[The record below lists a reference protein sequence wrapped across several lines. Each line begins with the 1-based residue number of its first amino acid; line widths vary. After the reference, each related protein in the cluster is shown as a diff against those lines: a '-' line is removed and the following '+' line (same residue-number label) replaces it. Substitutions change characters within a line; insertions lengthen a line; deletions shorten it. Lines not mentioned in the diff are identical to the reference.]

1 MVRSKGLL
9 YLPQVSQVLAE
20 GVGKRPQR
28 MFLNRE
34 KKLQGEKG
42 GWLLVYCVCA
52 CVCMCCM
59 LCDCL
64 YRMRLI
70 VFIG

>member
-1 MVRSKGLL
+1 MERPKGLL
-9 YLPQVSQVLAE
+9 HLPQVSQVLAE

-42 GWLLVYCVCA
+42 GWLLVYCVCM
-52 CVCMCCM
+52 CVCVCVACCV
-59 LCDCL
+59 
-64 YRMRLI
+64 I
-70 VFIG
+70 VCIG